1 MQPAEGRDDLVRRN
15 RGLLLVVL
23 GGWALIVLAVL
34 AVSCGG
40 DGDGS
45 AVEQTPV
52 EQTPVLPP
60 IPGVSSLSYSPKRI
74 SKDMTE
80 MTVRFSTTAP
90 AGPGLEYTAW
100 LFAGE
105 DARDQ
110 QCYSEFGPVDAVP
123 GEVGKTYEQVIH
135 LVAEGQ
141 HACMGRARLLVWIQ
155 ERSNPG
161 VPLGGVAYRE
171 TSFEIL
177 PAR

>member
-1 MQPAEGRDDLVRRN
+1 MRASAASGLVA
-15 RGLLLVVL
+15 LFAAMTLLV
-23 GGWALIVLAVL
+23 G
-34 AVSCGG
+34 CGG
-40 DGDGS
+40 ADSSKPSQADMTTM
-45 AVEQTPV
+45 AEKPPTVEHTPV
-52 EQTPVLPP
+52 EQTPMLPP
-60 IPGVSSLSYSPKRI
+60 MPPGVSSLSYSPKRI

-80 MTVRFSTTAP
+80 MAVRFSTTAP